1 MSMEPQQTK
10 EDQLQTPEPE
20 RPDSRIQAQ
29 TELKAAS
36 IANLKLFTGLC
47 ARDDDVFGWQTRA
60 RHPPDT

>member
-1 MSMEPQQTK
+1 MSMESQQTK

-20 RPDSRIQAQ
+20 RPDNRMQAQ
-29 TELKAAS
+29 TELNA

-60 RHPPDT
+60 RRPPDT